1 MALGVLYCDPAPS
14 YDGQVGEQM
23 AAAQSNGRDRDLG
36 RLLRGGHTWTVP
48 G

>member
-1 MALGVLYCDPAPS
+1 MALGVLYFDPAPS

-23 AAAQSNGRDRDLG
+23 AAAQSNGRNLD
-36 RLLRGGHTWTVP
+36 RLLRGGHAWAVP